1 MIRITE
7 LAQEQI
13 SRVVRQGA
21 LVVDAT
27 AGNGRDTLFL
37 ARLVGPGGR
46 VFAFDIQEGALQ
58 KTASLL
64 EENRL
69 AERVTLLHAGHETMS
84 AHIEAPV
91 SAVMF
96 NLGYLPGGDRAIVT
110 RPEST
115 RLALA
120 ASLELLRPGGLI
132 TVVLYPGHPQ
142 GKEEREIIVDYCRS
156 LDSKVCRVVQ
166 VALLNCSG
174 VPPELLVL
182 KKFKEFAQK
191 ELS

>member
-7 LAQEQI
+7 LAREQI
-13 SRVVRQGA
+13 NRVVRQGA
-21 LVVDAT
+21 LVIDAT

-37 ARLVGPGGR
+37 ARLVGPGGH
-46 VFAFDIQEGALQ
+46 VFAFDIQETALQ
-58 KTASLL
+58 KTEFSL
-64 EENRL
+64 NQNGL
-69 AERVTLLHAGHETMS
+69 AERVTLIHAGHETMA
-84 AHIEAPV
+84 AHIDVPV

-96 NLGYLPGGDRAIVT
+96 NLGYLPGGDHAIVT

-115 RLALA
+115 RSGLA

-142 GKEEREIIVDYCRS
+142 GKAEREIIVDYCRS

-166 VALLNCSG
+166 VGLLNCSG
-174 VPPELLVL
+174 VPPELLVV
-182 KKFKEFAQK
+182 KKFKD
-191 ELS
+191 LR

>member
-84 AHIEAPV
+84 AHIEVPV